1 MTYCAIQINLL
12 FNLEKSIDILQFLYL
27 RLGVYQEINRRSVFF
42 YTNIF
47 VESEKNINFAIDYKL
62 N

>member
-42 YTNIF
+42 IQIF
-47 VESEKNINFAIDYKL
+47 C
-62 N
+62 